1 MSAGTARRTGLGRV
15 AVRGLIATVVAAAAT
30 TLCAAVA
37 KAASVD
43 FEIPAGGEAIPTPG
57 FATVTS
63 GFSLVGV
70 ALALALARWSARP
83 ADRFVA
89 TTVVLT
95 AVSLVPPFVV
105 GASLRTSLALVALH
119 LVAAAVVIPALARGL
134 RTGSTPPSG
143 RRA

>member
-37 KAASVD
+37 KAADVD
-43 FEIPAGGEAIPTPG
+43 FEIPAGGAAIPAPG

-70 ALALALARWSARP
+70 ALALALARWSDRP
-83 ADRFVA
+83 ARRFVQV
-89 TTVVLT
+89 TVPL
-95 AVSLVPPFVV
+95 AALSLVPPLTV
-105 GASLRTSLALVALH
+105 GASATTAVTLICLH
-119 LVAAAVVIPALARGL
+119 LLAAAIVVPLLARAL
-134 RTGSTPPSG
+134 R
-143 RRA
+143 